1 MKVLIEVLV
10 KAVVRGILYSA
21 GFAVIGGLIGLVLK
35 KGFIQGAYILVLAG
49 ACVAM
54 LVAAYGFIG
63 SPKKRFSF
71 FTQNRYEDLVDQ
83 DEGGITDPT
92 EKHNDVRPDKE
103 AFRGLYPTIIAIEM
117 LVIGFII
124 EAMLH

>member
-1 MKVLIEVLV
+1 MKALIEVLV

-21 GFAVIGGLIGLVLK
+21 GFALIGGLIGLVLK
-35 KGFIQGAYILVLAG
+35 KGFIQGAYVLVLAG

-71 FTQNRYEDLVDQ
+71 FTQNRYEDLVDK
-83 DEGGITDPT
+83 EETGLSDPS
-92 EKHNDVRPDKE
+92 EKHLDHHSDKE